1 MHSRQVRIRPLLLRS
16 LRVWLPI
23 AVAVT
28 LLSVLIYTLVQQDLR
43 QTANDPQIQMAE
55 DTAARL
61 AAGTAVDS
69 LIPSV
74 RVNIAASLASFLIVY
89 DRNGKVIA
97 SSATL
102 DGTTPSL
109 PSGVLSSARTSGED
123 RITWE
128 PRSGVRIAAVVV
140 PVRSGGSVLA
150 GRSLREVE
158 LRESDLLG
166 ATALAW
172 VFSLGAVAVTVV
184 AIEWLIDR
192 RSRAG

>member
-1 MHSRQVRIRPLLLRS
+1 VRISPLAVRS

-28 LLSVLIYTLVQQDLR
+28 LLSGLVYTLVQQELR

-61 AAGTAVDS
+61 AAGAAATS
-69 LIPSV
+69 LVPSV
-74 RVNIAASLASFLIVY
+74 RVDIAASLATFIIIY
-89 DRNGKVIA
+89 DHNGRVSA

-102 DGTTPSL
+102 DGTTPAL
-109 PSGVLSSARTSGED
+109 PAGVLSSARTSGED

-128 PRSGVRIAAVVV
+128 PRSGVRVAAVVV
-140 PVRSGGSVLA
+140 PVRTGGSVLA

-172 VFSLGAVAVTVV
+172 LFILGAVAVTIVG
-184 AIEWLIDR
+184 IEWLVDR
-192 RSRAG
+192 RSSAH